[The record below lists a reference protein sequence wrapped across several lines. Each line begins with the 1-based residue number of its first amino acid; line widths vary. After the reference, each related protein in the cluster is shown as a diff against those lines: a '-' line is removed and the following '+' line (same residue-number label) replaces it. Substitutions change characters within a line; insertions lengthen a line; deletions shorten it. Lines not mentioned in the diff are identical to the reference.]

1 MKDSLLREAK
11 FDNHINSIKPLISEL
26 DDPEIENAVSELE
39 SLKEVDT
46 LHELKLSFEKTI
58 AVIDYNKS
66 TFFKRIISNW
76 IKVKDKNDPLRVKL
90 AEIEESINDN
100 DWQSIATTIGDLTHP
115 EFKPWLIFIVASD
128 RGLCG
133 NFNSSIVKFSQ
144 ERVNKSIANGKKVD
158 IVFLGKKAFDVG
170 KNRFDSKSILKIENS
185 KGITLKYVEALLDGI
200 DLSKYDKVKVFYSKF
215 YNTFTQKPM
224 LETIKPWSED
234 SSLIDNSLADPT
246 TDYGYEYEP
255 QNIEFILKSLVQDYV
270 VIALYSALLESATSE
285 NSARMVAMES
295 ANRNTK
301 EMLNKLALLYNRSR
315 QAAITTDLIEVIADI
330 TKLIKKQNQDAE
342 VTIYE
347 TNKTSVSQ
355 RLSKIEQISQSKNC
369 TVGIR
374 AIAGKNKAAYISTN
388 DLNNLSDTVSQVVE
402 MAKNAPEDPCINF
415 AVNGSNYIS
424 SADLSISDNNVV
436 TVDNLKE
443 IAEAAENSA
452 LAHKS
457 ITNSEGASSS
467 YALVN
472 TVLST
477 VSGFIGSFSKST
489 FANQVS
495 VVAGRE
501 SEMKVGYDYDIACNF
516 SDLKLP
522 ELMGK
527 EAAKRAVDQ
536 LNSRTI
542 KTGKF
547 PVIFEKRAAKG
558 LIKSFASAIN
568 GSSIISNSSFLRGS
582 LNAQI
587 FNDRIN
593 IIDDPLLPRGIASRP
608 FDGEGITSKKNIFV
622 KNGILQ
628 NWILDLYSARKLDSE
643 TTGSATRA
651 SNAAVIP
658 AASNLY
664 IENGNVSFEELIQ
677 EVKEGIYV
685 TDLFGFGVNL
695 INGDYSQGASGFF
708 IENGKI
714 TYPIHEI
721 TIASNLKDMFS
732 NLFVADDLT
741 FCGQFNSPTIKVS
754 EMTVAGSLND

>member
-1 MKDSLLREAK
+1 MNIL
-11 FDNHINSIKPLISEL
+11 N
-26 DDPEIENAVSELE
+26 
-39 SLKEVDT
+39 
-46 LHELKLSFEKTI
+46 I
-58 AVIDYNKS
+58 A
-66 TFFKRIISNW
+66 
-76 IKVKDKNDPLRVKL
+76 
-90 AEIEESINDN
+90 
-100 DWQSIATTIGDLTHP
+100 
-115 EFKPWLIFIVASD
+115 
-128 RGLCG
+128 
-133 NFNSSIVKFSQ
+133 
-144 ERVNKSIANGKKVD
+144 
-158 IVFLGKKAFDVG
+158 
-170 KNRFDSKSILKIENS
+170 
-185 KGITLKYVEALLDGI
+185 
-200 DLSKYDKVKVFYSKF
+200 
-215 YNTFTQKPM
+215 
-224 LETIKPWSED
+224 
-234 SSLIDNSLADPT
+234 
-246 TDYGYEYEP
+246 
-255 QNIEFILKSLVQDYV
+255 
-270 VIALYSALLESATSE
+270 
-285 NSARMVAMES
+285 
-295 ANRNTK
+295 
-301 EMLNKLALLYNRSR
+301 
-315 QAAITTDLIEVIADI
+315 ADI

-536 LNSRTI
+536 LNSRTM

-558 LIKSFASAIN
+558 LVKSFASAIN

-593 IIDDPLLPRGIASRP
+593 IIDNPLLPRGIASRP

-664 IENGNVSFEELIQ
+664 IENGDVSFEELIQ

-732 NLFVADDLT
+732 NLVVADDLT